1 MTRAEFMRELER
13 LLADIPE
20 SERTEALQYYNDYF
34 DDAGVENELRVLVE
48 LGSPYEVAQS
58 IKAGLN
64 TEEKTEKP
72 DVQFDKQNAYSNP
85 TKKQMPIWAWPFVV
99 IGFVIAAPLIFA
111 VGITVISLLF
121 AGFCVLFSLVLAFGG
136 AALGLIMGGVVFL
149 IAGLQSL
156 LVPGVGVLL
165 LGSGLVSLA
174 LGILMVMLAVLVIGV
189 VIPGCVKLVD
199 KCSKKIFRKKVA
211 G

>member
-1 MTRAEFMRELER
+1 MTRAKFMSELER

-64 TEEKTEKP
+64 NEEKTEKP
-72 DVQFDKQNAYSNP
+72 DIQFDKQNAYSNP
-85 TKKQMPIWAWPFVV
+85 TKKQIPIWAWPFVV

-111 VGITVISLLF
+111 LGITVISLLF
-121 AGFCVLFSLVLAFGG
+121 AGFCVLFSLVLAFGS
-136 AALGLIMGGVVFL
+136 AALGLVIGGVGCL
-149 IAGLQSL
+149 IAGIQSL

-165 LGSGLVSLA
+165 LVSLA
-174 LGILMVMLAVLVIGV
+174 LGILMVMLAVLLIGV

-199 KCSKKIFRKKVA
+199 QCSKKFFRRKVA